1 VLVVGVTYGTSTK
14 EDPVS
19 EAKNECSL
27 KKVREGKY
35 DRTRQ
40 LTDDWIH
47 SFIHSLDYSTKRTHN
62 HVDCVALIVSI
73 IVDPRP
79 ENGHFCYIV
88 NDEQQKH
95 LQ

>member
-1 VLVVGVTYGTSTK
+1 VLVVGVTYGTSTE

-19 EAKNECSL
+19 EAKNDCSL

-35 DRTRQ
+35 DRIRQ

-47 SFIHSLDYSTKRTHN
+47 SFSRWTTVPRQRTHN
-62 HVDCVALIVSI
+62 HFDCVALIVNI

-79 ENGHFCYIV
+79 ENGRFC
-88 NDEQQKH
+88 
-95 LQ
+95 